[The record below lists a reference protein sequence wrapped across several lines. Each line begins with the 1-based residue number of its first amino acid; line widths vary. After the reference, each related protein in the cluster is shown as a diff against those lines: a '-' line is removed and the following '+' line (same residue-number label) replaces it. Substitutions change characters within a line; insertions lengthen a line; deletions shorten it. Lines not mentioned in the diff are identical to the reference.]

1 MKSFKRTDRLG
12 ELIQRELSQ
21 LIKDKMSDPRLGV
34 VTIVKVKVVRDLAYA
49 KVYVS
54 TLGDE
59 KANEQLVTILSRAAG
74 YLRTL
79 LAQRVQIRSIP
90 ALRFIFDDSQL
101 HGDRISKLLKDLPI
115 SDEPSQ
121 DNPEE

>member
-1 MKSFKRTDRLG
+1 MRSFKRTDRLD

-21 LIKDKMSDPRLGV
+21 LIKDKMNDPRLGL
-34 VTIVKVKVVRDLAYA
+34 VTVVKVKVSRDLAYA

-59 KANEQLVTILSRAAG
+59 KANEELVLVLSRAAG

-79 LAQRVQIRSIP
+79 LAQRIQIRSVP
-90 ALRFIFDDSQL
+90 TLQFIFDDSQL
-101 HGDRISKLLKDLPI
+101 HSNRISQLLKDLPI
-115 SDEPSQ
+115 SDESPQ
-121 DNPEE
+121 EKPEE